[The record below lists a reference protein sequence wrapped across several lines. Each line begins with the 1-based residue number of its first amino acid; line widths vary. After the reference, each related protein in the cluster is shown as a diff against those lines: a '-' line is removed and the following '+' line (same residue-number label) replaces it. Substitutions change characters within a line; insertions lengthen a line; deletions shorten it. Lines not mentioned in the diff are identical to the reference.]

1 MSEEK
6 TFTGSMQRLDEITAA
21 LEANE
26 LELEQAIELF
36 EEGLKLVNDCD
47 KQLKTFENR
56 VQELLQTY
64 QEGNE
69 S

>member
-6 TFTGSMQRLDEITAA
+6 TFTGSMQRLDAITAA
-21 LEANE
+21 LEAND

-47 KQLKTFENR
+47 KQLKIFENR